1 MCAYLLMGKQDQE
14 KHTLW
19 RYNFNNFETFA
30 ILFIT
35 LLFILNVFQID
46 ISVYRVQ
53 TQTPVSTS
61 VLYKSYLERLK
72 KDLQSMIIQSVSV
85 SWKSIMKP

>member
-1 MCAYLLMGKQDQE
+1 MYAYLLTGKQDQE

-19 RYNFNNFETFA
+19 RYNFNYFETFA